1 MRNLKR
7 ALSLALASVMLL
19 GMMVVGTSASYPDV
33 TSKNNEEAIEVLKA
47 VGVMT
52 GDEKGNFNPDKTV
65 TRNEMAVIMTK
76 LLDLKTKDYAGSC
89 PLTDVPAWAEP
100 YVAACY
106 ANGIVSGTSA
116 TTYSGDATVT
126 AAQAAL
132 MMQKALGY
140 FQYSSD
146 FGDDW
151 MVSTVK
157 QASKIDLFKGIDVSA
172 TAPLTRN
179 DVAQLA
185 LNTLKATMVE
195 ADDNG
200 IGVNPDGQLV
210 SKYKYVEL
218 YKAAS
223 KYTKIKAGTPVDSK
237 YTVELGEELY
247 DGKLELDATT
257 GSMDDFGRPGNKWTY
272 PTTSDE
278 IGTYASSAD
287 VKVVLTDDYSSKTA
301 IDDVLEAEL
310 DKKAGTYD
318 VATSVSYYLNGDD
331 KTNFDG
337 VKASLKEGTVVEV
350 FYNDN
355 NKIKAV
361 AAYNYSVDKITDVD
375 TDVSTADKKDDVT
388 AYVEFDN
395 LGSVRDTKITGY
407 NAKTFVKD
415 AWIAYVE
422 NANHELIE
430 AYPATVVEGSISTI
444 KAGDYLT
451 IDGTKYSIAAQ
462 AATGLNALSVKKD
475 DTYKVFVDKNGF
487 AIGSD
492 EVTSS
497 TKLTD
502 VYHVDQVWVEHDS
515 KFNGTDNYYA
525 QIVALDGTV
534 QEIALENL
542 AKGGNKTTDTY
553 DTATYEGQLVTIS
566 DKKWTDSKAPAGE
579 HKANDKKYDLETY
592 TSNSDYDVDTSLTFG
607 QFKKDTTRMTIGGTT
622 YRFNDKTQYVMIAK
636 TGADLTI
643 TVKTGGVALATGKTG
658 TIITEKDKSVALY
671 VLVISNSKISETS
684 TFDGDNLIY
693 IKSESQVKG
702 DGYRVQDVYTAD
714 GKKTQM
720 NVDES
725 EYPTD
730 GTKLDGK
737 FYAYDTNDDGY
748 IVLSADDAK
757 ALTIADANGVWD
769 DEEGVVYGVKYIS
782 LFNDL
787 LTVKDS
793 SSKTYADINVSN
805 VKFVDLHETDTDK
818 NVKTYDR
825 TVNTLKALDNIMT
838 KDGNQYTV
846 TELNM
851 SVSKDGAIVIFL
863 TKLEKA

>member
-1 MRNLKR
+1 MKKL
-7 ALSLALASVMLL
+7 LALVLALVMSMSL
-19 GMMVVGTSASYPDV
+19 VTISNAAFKDADKISNKEAVDV
-33 TSKNNEEAIEVLKA
+33 MAA
-47 VGVMT
+47 VGVLAGYDNGEFGAT
-52 GDEKGNFNPDKTV
+52 DTLTRAQACKIIAYLDLGKDVAEALPAVQVFSDLPASNWAAKYVAYCADAGYVSGVGDNKFAPDEKV
-65 TRNEMAVIMTK
+65 TGYQFGKM
-76 LLDLKTKDYAGSC
+76 LLC
-89 PLTDVPAWAEP
+89 
-100 YVAACY
+100 
-106 ANGIVSGTSA
+106 
-116 TTYSGDATVT
+116 
-126 AAQAAL
+126 
-132 MMQKALGY
+132 ALGY
-140 FQYSSD
+140 DATIEEMTGANWTIKVAKLMESND
-146 FGDDW
+146 ITKD
-151 MVSTVK
+151 T
-157 QASKIDLFKGIDVSA
+157 SKLGSA
-172 TAPLTRN
+172 VLTREEA
-179 DVAQLA
+179 AQYA
-185 LNTLKATMVE
+185 LNALKATMVDYENKGTDISLGDIGSITVGASKAKAVESKNE
-195 ADDNG
+195 A
-200 IGVNPDGQLV
+200 
-210 SKYKYVEL
+210 
-218 YKAAS
+218 YKAALGNGD
-223 KYTKIKAGTPVDSK
+223 TI
-237 YTVELGEELY
+237 ELGEKLY
-247 DGKLELDATT
+247 KGDLELSNTT
-257 GSMDDFGRPGNKWTY
+257 SDVDDFGRPGHSWTY
-272 PTTSDE
+272 AKADDTD

-318 VATSVSYYLNGDD
+318 VATSVTYYLNGDN

-350 FYNDN
+350 FYNDDDE
-355 NKIKAV
+355 IKAV

-395 LGSVRDTKITGY
+395 LGSVKDTKITGY
-407 NAKTFVKD
+407 NAKTFVED

-422 NANHELIE
+422 NAAGELIE

-451 IDGTKYSIAAQ
+451 INGTKYSIAAQ
-462 AATGLNALSVKKD
+462 AATGLNALSVSKD
-475 DTYKVFVDKNGF
+475 DTYKVFMDKNGY

-502 VYHVDQVWVEHDS
+502 VYCVDQVWKEHDS

-534 QEIALENL
+534 QEIALENVDKN
-542 AKGGNKTTDTY
+542 AGTGNY
-553 DTATYEGQLVTIS
+553 DTAAYKGKLVTIS
-566 DKKWTDSKAPAGE
+566 DKKWTDNDSKE

-607 QFKKDTTRMTIGGTT
+607 QFKKDTTRMNIDSTT
-622 YRFNDKTQYVMIAK
+622 YRFNDKTQYVMIGK
-636 TGADLTI
+636 TGEDLKV
-643 TVKTGGVALATGKTG
+643 TVKTGGVALASGKSG
-658 TIITEKDKSVALY
+658 TIITEDGKSVALY
-671 VLVISNSKISETS
+671 VLVIDNTGKVEESN

-693 IKSESQVKG
+693 IKSESSVKG

-720 NVDES
+720 NVDEG

-748 IVLSADDAK
+748 IVLSTDDID
-757 ALTIADANGVWD
+757 ALTIDDANGVWD
-769 DEEGVVYGVKYIS
+769 DEAGVVYGVEYVS

-793 SSKTYADINVSN
+793 TKTYADINVSS

-818 NVKTYDR
+818 VADTYDR
-825 TVNTLKALDNIMT
+825 TVNTLKALDNVVD
-838 KDGNQYTV
+838 KGVYTD

-863 TKLEKA
+863 TKLEK

>member
-185 LNTLKATMVE
+185 LNTLKATMVDAE
-195 ADDNG
+195 DNG

-210 SKYKYVEL
+210 SKYKYVEVT
-218 YKAAS
+218 KTGAVGS
-223 KYTKIKAGTPVDSK
+223 TYTKIGNDRDATTGKCLVQ
-237 YTVELGEELY
+237 LGEDLY

-257 GSMDDFGRPGNKWTY
+257 GSIDDFGRPGNKWTY

-318 VATSVSYYLNGDD
+318 VATSVTYYLNGDD
-331 KTNFDG
+331 KTDFDG

-355 NKIKAV
+355 DEIKAV

-395 LGSVRDTKITGY
+395 LGSVKDTKITGY

-415 AWIAYVE
+415 AWIAYIQ
-422 NANHELIE
+422 NNDGKLIE

-462 AATGLNALSVKKD
+462 AATGLNGLSVKKD

-502 VYHVDQVWVEHDS
+502 VYYVDQVLEHY
-515 KFNGTDNYYA
+515 GRRLRW
-525 QIVALDGTV
+525 QHEL
-534 QEIALENL
+534 LR
-542 AKGGNKTTDTY
+542 
-553 DTATYEGQLVTIS
+553 S
-566 DKKWTDSKAPAGE
+566 DRRSGRHRSEDRSGE
-579 HKANDKKYDLETY
+579 PCQGWQQ
-592 TSNSDYDVDTSLTFG
+592 DYRYL
-607 QFKKDTTRMTIGGTT
+607 
-622 YRFNDKTQYVMIAK
+622 
-636 TGADLTI
+636 
-643 TVKTGGVALATGKTG
+643 
-658 TIITEKDKSVALY
+658 
-671 VLVISNSKISETS
+671 
-684 TFDGDNLIY
+684 
-693 IKSESQVKG
+693 
-702 DGYRVQDVYTAD
+702 
-714 GKKTQM
+714 
-720 NVDES
+720 
-725 EYPTD
+725 
-730 GTKLDGK
+730 
-737 FYAYDTNDDGY
+737 
-748 IVLSADDAK
+748 
-757 ALTIADANGVWD
+757 
-769 DEEGVVYGVKYIS
+769 
-782 LFNDL
+782 
-787 LTVKDS
+787 
-793 SSKTYADINVSN
+793 
-805 VKFVDLHETDTDK
+805 
-818 NVKTYDR
+818 
-825 TVNTLKALDNIMT
+825 
-838 KDGNQYTV
+838 
-846 TELNM
+846 
-851 SVSKDGAIVIFL
+851 
-863 TKLEKA
+863 